1 MSSGSR
7 LPREEFVNEPEEDPP
22 IGSVLRAATSLTNM
36 DTRQQKIVL
45 FSIVSISIGSCILGF
60 LSMFAISQ
68 SSLSMMSRLN
78 RDSSTDEYFIT
89 EEIFSR
95 ISRKDLE
102 ENLKFFALKEHP
114 AGGEQD
120 KELADT
126 IKKLFE
132 RLKMDQVTTDT
143 YKVKLSYPKNN
154 GNKVEILSTGNTV
167 KEAKLTENYN
177 FSDVDDRFSIA

>member
-154 GNKVEILSTGNTV
+154 GNKV
-167 KEAKLTENYN
+167 
-177 FSDVDDRFSIA
+177 